1 MHLIRVFKSEFDI
14 ALQSEHGVPDKL
26 KHTIANWSPY
36 KYSGVHAQIEVTPIR
51 HKKVQN

>member
-26 KHTIANWSPY
+26 KHTY